1 MNKELFHN
9 ESKIPKYKQLVASI
23 EASIADGSLKKDDQ
37 LPSLNVIKDRFS
49 VSRDTV
55 LTAFNELKNRGILN
69 SVVGKGYYVAS
80 ENIVIKQ
87 KIFVLFDELN
97 SFKEDL
103 YNAFLE
109 QLSSNIQVEIYF
121 HHFNIQTFNNLIL
134 NNVGNYSYYVIMPAN
149 LENAHKAV
157 SSLPADKVYIL
168 DQTNEQLVQYPA
180 IYQNF
185 QKNVYEGL
193 LSGLPLIKKYRKLV
207 LMFEE
212 NNQPVGI
219 LKGFIAF
226 CNDYELS
233 YIILPSLKECI
244 PRKGEVYVILD
255 DKNLIRIIKKIEE
268 QSLEIAEDVGII
280 SYNDTLLKEV
290 VADGITTISTDFSFM
305 GTKLATMILENS
317 RQQIE
322 NPSKLIIR
330 KSV

>member
-1 MNKELFHN
+1 MNKESFHS

-37 LPSLNVIKDRFS
+37 LPSLNVIKDRFN

-55 LTAFNELKNRGILN
+55 LTAFNELKHRGIIN
-69 SVVGKGYYVAS
+69 SVVGKGYYIAS
-80 ENIVIKQ
+80 ESIVIQQ

-134 NNVGNYSYYVIMPAN
+134 NNVGNYTYYVVMPAN
-149 LENAHKAV
+149 LDNAHKAI

-168 DQTNEQLVQYPA
+168 DQTNEQFAQYPA

-185 QKNVYEGL
+185 KKNVYEGL
-193 LSGLPLIKKYRKLV
+193 FAGLALIKKYKKLV

-212 NNQPVGI
+212 NSQPIEI

-233 YIILPSLKECI
+233 YIVLPSLKECI

-255 DKNLIRIIKKIEE
+255 DKNLIRIIKKINE
-268 QSLEIAEDVGII
+268 QSLGIAKDVGII

-305 GTKLATMILENS
+305 GTKLASMILENS
-317 RQQIE
+317 QEKIE

>member
-1 MNKELFHN
+1 MNKESFHS

-37 LPSLNVIKDRFS
+37 LPSLNVIKDRFN

-55 LTAFNELKNRGILN
+55 LTAFNELKHRGIIN
-69 SVVGKGYYVAS
+69 SVVGKGYYIAS
-80 ENIVIKQ
+80 ESIVIQQ

-134 NNVGNYSYYVIMPAN
+134 NNVGNYTYYVVMPAN
-149 LENAHKAV
+149 LDNAHKAI

-168 DQTNEQLVQYPA
+168 DQTNEQFAQYPA